1 MKRRTFLGT
10 CAALLAAPR
19 ARAQDAIPA
28 MRFSTL
34 RSGSALPAG
43 FRHMLLSSQ
52 KRETEYTLVDDG
64 GRTVLRARANSSGS
78 GIVREIRI
86 DPRRHP
92 LLAWQ
97 WKVTRVLDK
106 GDLRTRA
113 GDDYPARLYV
123 AFDVAPESLATSER
137 LQLSLA
143 RMMHG
148 PEVPAASLC
157 YVWDTKAAPG
167 TIAPSAFT
175 DRVRMIVVD
184 SGPGNVGRWMQHE
197 RDVLDDFRRAFG
209 ADAPAINGVIVSTD
223 TDNTGETAET
233 YYGDV
238 EFRAR

>member
-19 ARAQDAIPA
+19 GRAQDVIPA
-28 MRFSTL
+28 MRFSAL
-34 RSGSALPAG
+34 RSGAALPVG
-43 FRHMLLSSQ
+43 FRHIVLSSQ
-52 KRETEYTLVDDG
+52 RRETEYTLVDDG

-86 DPRRHP
+86 DPHRHP

-97 WKVTRVLDK
+97 WKVMQVLEK

-123 AFDVAPESLATSER
+123 TFDVAPENLSTSER
-137 LQLSLA
+137 LQLSVA

-148 PEVPAASLC
+148 PDVPAAALC

-167 TIAPSAFT
+167 TIAPNAFT

-184 SGPGNVGRWMQHE
+184 SGPGDVGRWVAHQRNVAE
-197 RDVLDDFRRAFG
+197 DFRRAFG

-223 TDNTGETAET
+223 TDNTGETAEA